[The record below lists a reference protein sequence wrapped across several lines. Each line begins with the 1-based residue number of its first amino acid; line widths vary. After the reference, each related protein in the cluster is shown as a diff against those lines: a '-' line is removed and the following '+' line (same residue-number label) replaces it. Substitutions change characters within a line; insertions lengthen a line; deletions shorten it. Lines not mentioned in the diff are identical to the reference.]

1 MDKIEQI
8 ARMCHQTNK
17 AWCEL
22 NGDNS
27 QKSGTKHNNGKET
40 AIKGV
45 EFKLDNPDAGHDAQH
60 NAWMADKIADG
71 WVYGEEKDEMLKT
84 HHCIVAFE
92 KLPEFQQKKM
102 HYLLTL

>member
-1 MDKIEQI
+1 VPSNQ
-8 ARMCHQTNK
+8 QT
-17 AWCEL
+17 WCEL

-27 QKSGTKHNNGKET
+27 QKTGTKHNNGKET

-60 NAWMADKIADG
+60 NAWMADKIAD
-71 WVYGEEKDEMLKT
+71 WVYGEEKMRCLR

-92 KLPEFQQKKM
+92 NCRNSNRKRLFVNIVN
-102 HYLLTL
+102 TLK

>member
-1 MDKIEQI
+1 MQ
-8 ARMCHQTNK
+8 
-17 AWCEL
+17 
-22 NGDNS
+22 G
-27 QKSGTKHNNGKET
+27 
-40 AIKGV
+40 
-45 EFKLDNPDAGHDAQH
+45 DAQH

-92 KLPEFQQKKM
+92 NCRNSNRKKM